1 MHLNVSKRG
10 AFGEIGAETLPACTQ
25 NRAEDGLVVNPNRG
39 VDGRRIM
46 MRRSGFC
53 LAENEEAQ
61 AYFKELCE
69 YFCCVDYNG
78 QNRWTHPPVNGGAP
92 EDLMEETTKY
102 GTNFNTE
109 NRYSDGDTAEGN

>member
-1 MHLNVSKRG
+1 MPLEKLARRLYRLARKTG
-10 AFGEIGAETLPACTQ
+10 LRT
-25 NRAEDGLVVNPNRG
+25 GLVVNPNRS